1 MGTTGF
7 AQDYEFSTYGWCMFG
22 YYAGWEENSNRDS
35 LENCMKA
42 CNLEDRCKFFSFL
55 QGQTC
60 SRYDTDSCFSLGLWP
75 YSIYKKKDLPYMWLG
90 AGFCED
96 GYYAGWESNSNKDSL
111 GNCKT
116 ACDMESECKYI
127 AFKQGSTCSRY
138 NGNSCTIRAESSHA
152 AYKKVNPS
160 FKLASIGYCSHG
172 YYAGW
177 ETNSFKDSLKNCM
190 SACEAEQRC
199 KYFSFWQGNTC
210 SRYDTYNCQPNT
222 DTSHVTY
229 KRVMVPPACCTGGD
243 FVHTSD
249 KCRSRRVYMK
259 GEHHHWLPEGH
270 SEVSLT
276 GNPEGTGEVHWECHA
291 RRRRCGLLGCG
302 GTGYERT
309 GFDPPATDATVH
321 YNGETIDYWPKYCA
335 PEMPWSEESPAD
347 RGCCSIADG
356 TVDRCRSSSYIKIQ
370 VGSTWKYCYKNQI
383 CEWEFPTPQTQGV
396 KLSWYCGNTEEK
408 VRWGLYF
415 DTLQV
420 KFHCDGKVEWN
431 PWWCGLAT
439 GGKAPASV
447 VTQFAG
453 VIGVS
458 TGGDFINGQNSQPLT
473 VTEMRNKADDFIYQN
488 RKAICEGM
496 SAAAVYD
503 QLLKPSSVCW
513 RAGMT
518 ARSSLFPHHSDYG
531 TKTSLAEENT
541 QFERGELLSSK

>member
-1 MGTTGF
+1 MRVAALFASLEIWMPRRFWWATTALTGRAWTSSPSSSATPAARIVRISSTTLSASSWVLTVRVRGLQENQGEQSLVAASMGTTGF

-35 LENCMKA
+35 LENCMRA

-138 NGNSCTIRAESSHA
+138 NGNSCTIRAQSSHA

-160 FKLASIGYCSHG
+160 FKLASVGYCSHG

-199 KYFSFWQGNTC
+199 KYFSFWLGNTC

-270 SEVSLT
+270 SEVSLA

-439 GGKAPASV
+439 GGKAPARRLWS
-447 VTQFAG
+447 
-453 VIGVS
+453 
-458 TGGDFINGQNSQPLT
+458 
-473 VTEMRNKADDFIYQN
+473 
-488 RKAICEGM
+488 
-496 SAAAVYD
+496 
-503 QLLKPSSVCW
+503 
-513 RAGMT
+513 
-518 ARSSLFPHHSDYG
+518 RSLP
-531 TKTSLAEENT
+531 A
-541 QFERGELLSSK
+541 